1 MLLGLVTPNLRIMHQ
16 TASVHP
22 HPRKGIMPR
31 LQEDKQSKMPSRA
44 FPLNLRPSWQLNKFL
59 PSRGME
65 QRLETEL
72 SIMGILETT
81 NAGEKRHKEE
91 TLVNVSY

>member
-1 MLLGLVTPNLRIMHQ
+1 
-16 TASVHP
+16 
-22 HPRKGIMPR
+22 
-31 LQEDKQSKMPSRA
+31 
-44 FPLNLRPSWQLNKFL
+44 
-59 PSRGME
+59 ME

-91 TLVNVSY
+91 TLENVSY